1 MGKTTLYQFEVDHR
15 NIDCGMCYIIQCE
28 DGSFF
33 VIDSAH
39 MNSVMDHIRI
49 HEFLRERTPK
59 GEKIRIA
66 GWFLSHAHQDHI
78 FKFMDFIRCEYFDDY
93 EIGAVYYNFPEPGN
107 YIIQKC
113 LDDSDRET
121 YREFRDLMDAHP
133 ELKKVTLHT
142 GDEFK
147 ISNLSFRVL
156 ATWEDITDPIENFN
170 DSSVVLMMEAEG
182 QKVLFP
188 GDAGKLEADFMVK
201 KYGKAL
207 KSDILQLAHH
217 CFRGG
222 SVEFYEMADAPVLLV
237 PTDQK
242 HYDENRERDTTKK
255 AADLSKEMYIAGNG
269 TVCIQLPY
277 KANTAKVLPWAIN
290 HLVHG

>member
-49 HEFLRERTPK
+49 HDFMKKLTPA

-66 GWFLSHAHQDHI
+66 GWFFSHAHQDHI
-78 FKFMDFIRCEYFDDY
+78 VKFMDFINSDYEDY
-93 EIGAVYYNFPEPGN
+93 EIGALYYNFPGPDS
-107 YIIQKC
+107 YIIKKC
-113 LDDSDRET
+113 LGEEDQIT
-121 YREFRDLMDAHP
+121 YAEFTELMEKHP

-147 ISNLSFRVL
+147 IGELTFKVL
-156 ATWEDITDPIENFN
+156 VTWEDIIEPMVHFN
-170 DSSVVLMMEAEG
+170 DSSTVLMMEVKG
-182 QKVLFP
+182 QKVFFP

-217 CFRGG
+217 GFRGG
-222 SVEFYEMADAPVLLV
+222 SVELYDLTDAPVVLV

-242 HYDENRERDTTKK
+242 HYDENVERET
-255 AADLSKEMYIAGNG
+255 SKRAYEHAKEIYIAGNG
-269 TVCIQLPY
+269 TACLTLPY
-277 KANTAKVLPWAIN
+277 KANTAEVLPQAIN
-290 HLVHG
+290 HLVH